1 MRCRLALALLWIL
14 SALLSIPVVLIAVQQ
29 TNKQTNKNPI
39 LDTPYSIVQDKAI
52 MNMFKDVYSI
62 VYTDPTH
69 TQSVEVWQVEKY
81 ATNIYVAFI
90 CNHQSYSIQ

>member
-1 MRCRLALALLWIL
+1 
-14 SALLSIPVVLIAVQQ
+14 
-29 TNKQTNKNPI
+29 
-39 LDTPYSIVQDKAI
+39 